1 MRIGLPLLL
10 LLGTILVQGC
20 SSYPA
25 PIVSLEQPPSV
36 RITTHLV
43 EKGDTLYSIA
53 WRYDLTVNV
62 LAEINGL
69 REPYTITKG
78 QILNL
83 DPQITPESE
92 SSKPT
97 NKITDTVAKA
107 ATKVV
112 RAIKKPQKSAAL
124 VKPLTT
130 AAATARDLRWQVPVQ
145 GKVIEDYNPKEL
157 RNGLVFKAD
166 SGSSVRPVANGV
178 VVYAGDGLR
187 DYGKLVIIKHTDDLL
202 SAYGHNQQIVV
213 SEGQTVSNREVI
225 AKLGSSGRLYFEIR
239 KDGNP
244 VSPGPYIN

>member
-1 MRIGLPLLL
+1 MRIGLPWFL
-10 LLGTILVQGC
+10 LLGTIFVQGC

-25 PIVSLEQPPSV
+25 PIVSLEQPPST

-62 LAEINGL
+62 LAKVNGL
-69 REPYTITKG
+69 HEPYTITQG

-83 DPQITPESE
+83 DPQTPPAPER
-92 SSKPT
+92 SKPA
-97 NKITDTVAKA
+97 NKVTDTVAKV

-112 RAIKKPQKSAAL
+112 RAIKKPAKAPTKVKSA
-124 VKPLTT
+124 VT
-130 AAATARDLRWQVPVQ
+130 ATSLDWQPPVE
-145 GKVIEDYNPKEL
+145 GKVVEDYNPKEL
-157 RNGLVFKAD
+157 RKGLVFKAD

-202 SAYGHNQQIVV
+202 SAYGHNQRILV
-213 SEGQTVSNREVI
+213 SEGQAVNSRQVI
-225 AKLGSSGRLYFEIR
+225 AKLSSSGRLYFEIR

-244 VSPGPYIN
+244 VNPNSYIN

>member
-1 MRIGLPLLL
+1 MMQRGLPFLLL
-10 LLGTILVQGC
+10 LWIILIQGC

-25 PIVSLEQPPSV
+25 PIISLEQPPST

-53 WRYDLTVNV
+53 WRYDMTVNV
-62 LAEINGL
+62 LAKINDL
-69 REPYTITKG
+69 REPYTITRG

-83 DPQITPESE
+83 DPQTIPAPSK
-92 SSKPT
+92 SS
-97 NKITDTVAKA
+97 NKITETVVKA

-112 RAIKKPQKSAAL
+112 SAIKKSPAP
-124 VKPLTT
+124 VKTPTT
-130 AAATARDLRWQVPVQ
+130 LKPAVTAKDLRWQAPVE
-145 GKVIEDYNPKEL
+145 GKVVEDYNPKEL
-157 RNGLVFKAD
+157 RKGLVFKAE
-166 SGSSVRPVANGV
+166 SGSSVRPVAKGV

-213 SEGQTVSNREVI
+213 REGQAVNSREVI

-244 VSPGPYIN
+244 VNPGSYIN

>member
-1 MRIGLPLLL
+1 
-10 LLGTILVQGC
+10 
-20 SSYPA
+20 
-25 PIVSLEQPPSV
+25 
-36 RITTHLV
+36 V

-53 WRYDLTVNV
+53 WRYDLTVNI

-83 DPQITPESE
+83 DPQITPAPE

-97 NKITDTVAKA
+97 SKITDTVAKA

-112 RAIKKPQKSAAL
+112 SAIKKPQKSPAL
-124 VKPLTT
+124 AKPLTT
-130 AAATARDLRWQVPVQ
+130 AAASARDLRWQSPVQ
-145 GKVIEDYNPKEL
+145 GNVIEDYNPKEL
-157 RNGLVFKAD
+157 RNGLVFKTD

-213 SEGQTVSNREVI
+213 SEGQMVNNRQVI

-244 VSPGPYIN
+244 VNPNSYIN